1 MVPELAEER
10 ARLVELEMQILEA
23 ERTLAALR
31 LQELVAR
38 ARLNAYKYPV
48 LTLPD
53 EIIAEMFLHFVP
65 EYPKCSPVAGPRSPM
80 RLTHVCRLWRAIA
93 LAAPRLW
100 RALSLPFRSSSSL
113 DNLWL
118 SRAGSLP
125 LAICLQESDGDTPD
139 FPAHVTALLPYLPQA
154 LCEYLEIGLASRVSD
169 LPLIKSDFPILKH
182 LDLSLSDIR
191 PHGIELFNVPML
203 RSVVVEI
210 HATHG
215 IALPWTQ
222 LDTLSLYDI
231 TLSNC
236 EDVLRQ
242 VTNLLH
248 LNLELF
254 VDDDAHD
261 FVIEPAINLPYL
273 KSFKADG
280 ERNMKRLLDSFV
292 LPSLL
297 QLDVAEDY
305 LGKDPIASLT
315 TFILRS
321 GCKLEKLYVT
331 YADSLSNTPYLPTFA
346 SVEEVHV
353 LLGSWPD
360 RSHLHLL
367 S

>member
-10 ARLVELEMQILEA
+10 ARLVELEMQILEV

-31 LQELVAR
+31 LQESVAR

-48 LTLPD
+48 LSLPD

-65 EYPKCSPVAGPRSPM
+65 EYPKCSPAAGPCSPM
-80 RLTHVCRLWRAIA
+80 RLTHICRLWREIA
-93 LAAPRLW
+93 LATPRLW
-100 RALSLPFRSSSSL
+100 RALSLPFRSPSSVG
-113 DNLWL
+113 NLWL

-125 LAICLQESDGDTPD
+125 LAICLQESDGNTPD
-139 FPAHVTALLPYLPQA
+139 FPAHVTALLPYLP
-154 LCEYLEIGLASRVSD
+154 LCEYLEIGLALRVSD
-169 LPLIKSDFPILKH
+169 LPIMESEFPILKH
-182 LDLSLSDIR
+182 LDLSLSGIP
-191 PHGIELFNVPML
+191 PHDIELFSVPML

-231 TLSNC
+231 TLPNC

-242 VTNLLH
+242 VTNLVH
-248 LNLELF
+248 LTLDLY
-254 VDDDAHD
+254 VDDDAQD
-261 FVIEPAINLPYL
+261 FVIQPAITLPHL

-353 LLGSWPD
+353 LAGSWPD
-360 RSHLHLL
+360 RSNLHLL